1 MEKQILELLE
11 TILDLRKQEKDKIKN
26 VKIFERSIDVMS
38 KTKLDPIYA
47 LNYINKST
55 NKIKKWVNFLDDSN
69 DLMIN
74 EIQKAINTIKNK

>member
-1 MEKQILELLE
+1 LE

>member
-47 LNYINKST
+47 LNYINKS
-55 NKIKKWVNFLDDSN
+55 KIKKWVNFLDDSN

>member
-1 MEKQILELLE
+1 
-11 TILDLRKQEKDKIKN
+11 LDLRKQEKDKIKN

>member
-47 LNYINKST
+47 LSYINKTT
-55 NKIKKWVNFLDDSN
+55 NKIKKWISFLDDSN
-69 DLMIN
+69 DLMIK
-74 EIQKAINTIKNK
+74 EIEKAINTIKNK